1 MSEDLKESC
10 EIRFEEVYR
19 RLDAVEKYNTEK
31 QDEKI
36 NSIDK
41 MVVKFEMLFAQQNET
56 NKTMNETNKIILER
70 FEEDRKENIKVGKER
85 DAIIKELSQNVMKT
99 TEELV
104 KINTQ
109 QEKLSKE
116 IEIISERGKLDLPM
130 IAKNIIITGLTGST
144 VAFIVFLI
152 RFFIKS
158 T

>member
-1 MSEDLKESC
+1 MQEERESC
-10 EIRFEEVYR
+10 EIKFNEVYR

-36 NSIDK
+36 NTIDK
-41 MVVKFEMLFAQQNET
+41 MMVKFEMLFAQQNET
-56 NKTMNETNKIILER
+56 NKTMNETNKVILER

-104 KINTQ
+104 NISDQ
-109 QEKLSKE
+109 QKKLSKE
-116 IEIISERGKLDLPM
+116 IETISEKGKLDMPM
-130 IAKNIIITGLTGST
+130 IVKNIIITALTGSS
-144 VAFIVFLI
+144 VAFIYFIV
-152 RFFIKS
+152 RFFIER